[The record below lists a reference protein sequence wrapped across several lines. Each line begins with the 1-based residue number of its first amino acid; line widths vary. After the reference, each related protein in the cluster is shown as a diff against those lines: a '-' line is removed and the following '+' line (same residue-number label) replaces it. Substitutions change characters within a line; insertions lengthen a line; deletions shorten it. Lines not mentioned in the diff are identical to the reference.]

1 MFANR
6 LCARALFPPPKNPC
20 DQSDIWNQD
29 SIIFKRKKKEEVL
42 SCQDCFLIRDNKP
55 QDSNCECSN
64 NGSIYTNLLCDINM
78 KPTHSNNMN
87 CCWLHVNKMGMKHQK
102 IYIQKSTKSGSQ
114 WLS

>member
-20 DQSDIWNQD
+20 DQSNIYYLKSRQHH
-29 SIIFKRKKKEEVL
+29 IQKKKKEVL

-64 NGSIYTNLLCDINM
+64 NGSIYTNLLRDINM

-87 CCWLHVNKMGMKHQK
+87 CC
-102 IYIQKSTKSGSQ
+102 
-114 WLS
+114 